1 MSTMKVEC
9 MANEPELR
17 NFFGDLEIP
26 DMNIDEY
33 MISLSKAKI
42 LNLNSFLII
51 ISIENLER
59 LAICSTDI
67 EKIIK
72 WKAVLIEQLTSQL
85 EPRKVSFVTRPLSS
99 FIQTR
104 PQGLPLSSF
113 SRLTRPLSP
122 SSFICYDDRVLSTY
136 ETDKKIL
143 ESTESEDKLET
154 TFVLENFSAR
164 LNHASEVQ
172 TIWIPE
178 IQIVT
183 EMDNF

>member
-1 MSTMKVEC
+1 MSTLKIEC
-9 MANEPELR
+9 IANEPELR

-59 LAICSTDI
+59 LAFSSTDI

-85 EPRKVSFVTRPLSS
+85 EPRKVSFITRPLSS
-99 FIQTR
+99 SIQ
-104 PQGLPLSSF
+104 PII
-113 SRLTRPLSP
+113 SRLTRPLLP
-122 SSFICYDDRVLSTY
+122 SNFICYDDRVLSTY
-136 ETDKKIL
+136 ETDKKKF
-143 ESTESEDKLET
+143 ESIESETKLET
-154 TFVLENFSAR
+154 NLVMENFSER
-164 LNHASEVQ
+164 LDHASVVL
-172 TIWIPE
+172 TIWIPA
-178 IQIVT
+178 IQQVT